1 MKSTASRDRAR
12 RGSGEPSAPPPG
24 HDDLAVVIAAL
35 QTKATKE
42 LRIEWRKLHRTAPP
56 SRLSR
61 DLMLRA
67 IAYAVQENVDGGLGL
82 AMQRRLN
89 DLVRTIIAKGAAQFD
104 PGLTLKPG
112 SRLVREWHGRAH
124 TVIVLE
130 DGFEYDGQR
139 YRSLSKVAQQI
150 TGVHWS
156 GPAFFGLKRRAAAA
170 LGTAP

>member
-1 MKSTASRDRAR
+1 MKSMASRDRAR
-12 RGSGEPSAPPPG
+12 RGSGEPPSCPLH
-24 HDDLAVVIAAL
+24 HDDLALVIAAL

-42 LRIEWRKLHRTAPP
+42 LRVEWRKLHRTAPP

-67 IAYAVQENVDGGLGL
+67 IAYTLQEQTHGSLGQ
-82 AMQRRLN
+82 ATQRRLN
-89 DLVRTIIAKGAAQFD
+89 DLVRILSTKGAAQFD

-112 SRLVREWHGRAH
+112 SRLVREWHGHAH

-130 DGFEYDGQR
+130 DGFDYDGQR

-156 GPAFFGLKRRAAAA
+156 GAALFGLKRRAAAV